1 VRRRAI
7 MSNPSDI
14 VTNFLLNAPPGEFHD
29 VVTDVRSL
37 LGDDALLNEVAPF
50 AYKEYNTEQMLIVE
64 LDGAKALVCKHA
76 ELSAS
81 EYVDPPNARV
91 ISFDHFTQQVTGAR
105 QLDAGE
111 VDNEAEPWRDALQR
125 AVSTYSQDVY
135 DSGHAVV
142 YTSRGGAGG
151 AAFTLTVAISS
162 ALFNSQNYYN
172 GRWRSVWSV
181 AVQPGRSAQVTG
193 SLRVNVHY
201 YEDGNVQLNTT
212 AQKKKAV
219 TASAPAKLA
228 EEAGRA
234 IRELEQDFHQQL
246 ELSYDAMNE
255 TTFKALRRA
264 LPMTRQKIQW
274 AKIAQY
280 KLGNELQK

>member
-1 VRRRAI
+1 MA
-7 MSNPSDI
+7 NPGEI

-50 AYKEYNTEQMLIVE
+50 AYKEYNTEQMLVVE
-64 LDGAKALVCKHA
+64 LDGAKALICKAA
-76 ELSAS
+76 EFSAS
-81 EYVDPPNARV
+81 EYVDPPHARV

-105 QLDAGE
+105 PLDGSE
-111 VDNEAEPWRDALQR
+111 IDGEAEPWRDALQR
-125 AVSTYSQDVY
+125 AVSAYANDVY
-135 DSGHAVV
+135 DAGHAVV
-142 YTSRGGAGG
+142 YVQRGTGPG
-151 AAFTLTVAISS
+151 FTLTVAVSS
-162 ALFNSQNYYN
+162 ALFNSQNFYN

-181 AVQPGRSAQVTG
+181 AVQPGKSATVTG
-193 SLRVNVHY
+193 TLRVNVHY
-201 YEDGNVQLNTT
+201 YEDGNVQLNTS

-219 TASAPAKLA
+219 TAAAPQKLA
-228 EEAGRA
+228 EEAARA
-234 IRELEQDFHQQL
+234 IKELEQDFHQQL

>member
-1 VRRRAI
+1 MA
-7 MSNPSDI
+7 NPSDI

-50 AYKEYNTEQMLIVE
+50 AYKEYNTEQMLVVE
-64 LDGAKALVCKHA
+64 HDGLKAIVCKHG

-91 ISFDHFTQQVTGAR
+91 LSFDHFTQAVTSAR
-105 QLDAGE
+105 GLDGGE
-111 VDNEAEPWRDALQR
+111 IDGEAEPWRDALQR
-125 AVSTYSQDVY
+125 AVSTYAADVY
-135 DSGHAVV
+135 DNGHALVFV
-142 YTSRGGAGG
+142 SRPGGAG
-151 AAFTLTVAISS
+151 FTLTVAISS
-162 ALFNSQNYYN
+162 ALFNSGNFYN

-181 AVQPGRSAQVTG
+181 AVQPGKSAQLTG

-201 YEDGNVQLNTT
+201 YEDGNVQLNTNT
-212 AQKKKAV
+212 QKKKAV
-219 TASAPAKLA
+219 TAASPAKLA
-228 EEAGRA
+228 EEAGKA
-234 IRELEQDFHQQL
+234 IRELEQDFHHQL

-274 AKIAQY
+274 AKIGQY